1 MPTVRP
7 LIASGGRWLCC
18 RCAGGLGIADGAV
31 RDRDAGLAGEPGGV
45 APVGLHGRPCSRR
58 RLARA
63 ACRGGFHMTGTAAAG
78 VSVRSA
84 ADGKGVNGA
93 GQDRVPQS
101 PVNESRPPY
110 ARFVRPGGAAVA
122 GASYGENG
130 FANSHEAHL
139 FWMNSYLSFSSSC
152 VIFFQS
158 SGPTR
163 VINKSKFSHRSS

>member
-45 APVGLHGRPCSRR
+45 APVGLHGRPCSRQ

-63 ACRGGFHMTGTAAAG
+63 ACRRCLRMTGT
-78 VSVRSA
+78 A
-84 ADGKGVNGA
+84 ADGKGVTGV

-163 VINKSKFSHRSS
+163 VINKSKFSHMSS